1 MSHKQQGA
9 QQISKGLSGSQD
21 LTHGGQTKPT
31 HYTLLIIY
39 LIYNI
44 YMAGESYYL
53 KVIQV
58 PVVVSLVI
66 WINKHHGYL
75 FSSWNDNP
83 NIMMIY

>member
-9 QQISKGLSGSQD
+9 QQLSKGLSGSQD
-21 LTHGGQTKPT
+21 LTHGGQTKST

-66 WINKHHGYL
+66 WIN
-75 FSSWNDNP
+75 
-83 NIMMIY
+83 IMVTYSVVGMTTQTL